1 MMKDN
6 CNCNSQ
12 NNWQN
17 QGMNRNC
24 GRADHIG
31 QRGGYGMDASCGRE
45 SEPNHDPCYHKELPV
60 DRIKPGMGYV
70 PWQNFENVLCA
81 KDGLAQGTIFGD
93 LILPFY
99 GSPIHGRNV
108 HGNSGNGRRCR

>member
-1 MMKDN
+1 MMQDSCS
-6 CNCNSQ
+6 CNNQ

-24 GRADHIG
+24 GRPNCMG
-31 QRGGYGMDASCGRE
+31 QRGSYKMESSCCRE
-45 SEPNHDPCYHKELPV
+45 GEPNTDPCYHKELPV

-70 PWQNFENVLCA
+70 PWQSFENILCA
-81 KDGLAQGTIFGD
+81 KEGLEHGTIFAD

-99 GSPIHGRNV
+99 GSSM
-108 HGNSGNGRRCR
+108 HGNSGNGRRYR